1 MKAKTHSGS
10 QKRIKITGTGK
21 FRTAKI
27 GKRHLLQNK
36 SSKAK
41 GKDKYGAETSV
52 ANERKMKWSM
62 QVSGLKT
69 PKAKSVIELS
79 GMSPKEFKA
88 AHPRKFPTIKTPIVK
103 QAKVAPKTASTKK
116 STAPK
121 AAPST
126 SSGSTKKAKAAPAK
140 KSTTKKAPAKKAA
153 KK

>member
-88 AHPRKFPTIKTPIVK
+88 ANPRKFPTIKAPIVK

-116 STAPK
+116 STTPK
-121 AAPST
+121 AA
-126 SSGSTKKAKAAPAK
+126 KKVVVAKKAAP
-140 KSTTKKAPAKKAA
+140 TKKAPTTKKSSAKKAA
-153 KK
+153 PKKSA

>member
-41 GKDKYGAETSV
+41 GRSKYGVETNV
-52 ANERKMKWSM
+52 ANERKMKWGM

-69 PKAKSVIELS
+69 PKAKKDAMALS
-79 GMSPKEFKA
+79 GLTPKEFKA
-88 AHPRKFPTIKTPIVK
+88 ANPRKFPTIKTAIAKQVK
-103 QAKVAPKTASTKK
+103 TAPKTVATKK
-116 STAPK
+116 VSAPKAPK
-121 AAPST
+121 AAP
-126 SSGSTKKAKAAPAK
+126 KVKAAPAK
-140 KSTTKKAPAKKAA
+140 KAAPKKAPAKKAA
-153 KK
+153 PKKSA